1 MNNIELA
8 NKRTYIT
15 DNLFIFSTNIWEYD
29 IKQANINALLSMNR
43 ISVDEYNYLSKLP
56 KQLREIEIGN
66 RIKEDKSLQQ
76 DIYEAIDKAKLE
88 FLSQNKIEP
97 YNVIRIANDAIYC
110 IAPYPVAFKDFYI
123 GNHLM
128 SFVLKNHFTSFL
140 KLCKLYLFFNNGEDG
155 YDIDVKGI
163 GDSKIYLHAPFLEFI
178 CDIINAKEKGAK
190 DIAISKYMTFYENYI
205 NRQLPIEYYR
215 EFNSASIYKI
225 SSEYSSFSIIDGNNI
240 NINYI
245 DISYNLNVLRQLY
258 SYILTN

>member
-15 DNLFIFSTNIWEYD
+15 DNLSIFSTNIWEYD
-29 IKQANINALLSMNR
+29 IRQANINALLSMNR

-66 RIKEDKSLQQ
+66 RIREDKSLQQ

-97 YNVIRIANDAIYC
+97 YNVVRIANDAIYC
-110 IAPYPVAFKDFYI
+110 IAPYPVAFTEFYI

-155 YDIDVKGI
+155 YNIDVKGI
-163 GDSKIYLHAPFLEFI
+163 SDSKLSMHSPILEFI

-190 DIAISKYMTFYENYI
+190 DIAISKYISFYEKYI

-215 EFNSASIYKI
+215 EFNGNSIYRI
-225 SSEYSSFSIIDGNNI
+225 RSEYSDFAILGGENIDI
-240 NINYI
+240 NCI

-258 SYILTN
+258 SYILIN